1 MHAVWERRLCVA
13 EEKKMILP
21 KLEYSKCPAEIHPG
35 VKAHCIKDRVKCPS
49 WDHPYSHSFL
59 PIIMSY
65 LLGLA
70 QYYLPQQPP
79 SPGSYLSCPLTALL
93 MDKASPLPIWCSIT
107 LTPPAATCPSPASC
121 IRCWRFCITCL
132 LLTASAVLYRKDRE
146 LWGRVDWL

>member
-1 MHAVWERRLCVA
+1 MVDGTWVKHLRVSSIPCRHQRTCNCTHMHTHAHQSSVHACACSVRKKIVCGRR
-13 EEKKMILP
+13 KKMIFP
-21 KLEYSKCPAEIHPG
+21 KLEYSKRPAEISPR

-93 MDKASPLPIWCSIT
+93 MDKASPLSD
-107 LTPPAATCPSPASC
+107 AASH
-121 IRCWRFCITCL
+121 
-132 LLTASAVLYRKDRE
+132 
-146 LWGRVDWL
+146 